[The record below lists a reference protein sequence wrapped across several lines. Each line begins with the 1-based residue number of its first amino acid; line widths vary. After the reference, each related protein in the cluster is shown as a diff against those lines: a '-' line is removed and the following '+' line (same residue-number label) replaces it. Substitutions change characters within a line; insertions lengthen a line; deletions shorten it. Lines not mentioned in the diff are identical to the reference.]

1 MAKFEYK
8 VVPAPKRGVKARGV
22 KGPEEQF
29 AHALTLLMNEA
40 AAEGW
45 EYQRTD
51 TLPCEERKGLTG
63 KTTVFQNMLV
73 FRRTIEEL
81 EEAAEPEA
89 PVLLVAPPEQPQT
102 DVPAPDVD
110 AGTTESSSPKI
121 TLPEASPMAPAIP
134 APDPRI
140 AASLTPAAG
149 QRDGTGS

>member
-1 MAKFEYK
+1 MAQFEYK

-22 KGPEEQF
+22 KGTEEQF

-63 KTTVFQNMLV
+63 KTTVYQNMLV
-73 FRRTIEEL
+73 FRRNLTEAKPQDDATIPAL
-81 EEAAEPEA
+81 LTAPTAEPKHH
-89 PVLLVAPPEQPQT
+89 VA
-102 DVPAPDVD
+102 APDVR
-110 AGTTESSSPKI
+110 APEPPSQAPAI
-121 TLPEASPMAPAIP
+121 AMPEASDEAPSIP

-140 AASLTPAAG
+140 AASL
-149 QRDGTGS
+149 RR

>member
-1 MAKFEYK
+1 MAQFEYK

-22 KGPEEQF
+22 KGTEEQF

-45 EYQRTD
+45 QYQRTD

-73 FRRTIEEL
+73 FRRTIEERK
-81 EEAAEPEA
+81 ETAEPEA
-89 PVLLVAPPEQPQT
+89 PVLLVAPPEQSET
-102 DVPAPDVD
+102 AVPAPDVH
-110 AGTTESSSPKI
+110 AETTESSSPRI
-121 TLPEASPMAPAIP
+121 TLPEASALAPTIP

-140 AASLTPAAG
+140 AASLTPASG